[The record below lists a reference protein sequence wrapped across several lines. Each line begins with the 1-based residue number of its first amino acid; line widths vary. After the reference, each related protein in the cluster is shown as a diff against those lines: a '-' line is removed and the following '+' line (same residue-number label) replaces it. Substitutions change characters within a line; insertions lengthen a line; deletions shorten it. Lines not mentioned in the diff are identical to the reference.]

1 MTVKMTIEEYEK
13 LQPVA
18 MVRAGD
24 VAVRYS
30 VPSKMA
36 LWRVETLLTKEPETI
51 DWINSFGPSEV
62 LVDVG
67 ANVGMYSIW
76 AAATR
81 GTRVF
86 AFEPEAQNFALLNRN
101 IQLNGLGEKVIA
113 WCAAVSDDLRFDR
126 LFLNSTTIGDSC
138 HSFGTRVDFRLQPRN
153 FQFVQGCFS
162 ATLDQLVESGTIP
175 KPHHIKVDV
184 DGFEHKVIAGA
195 KSTLADPTLRSVL
208 VEINTN
214 LAEHRAIVGELVSHG
229 FQFSED
235 QVSQSRVAEGPFAG
249 VANYLFRRPVVAPL
263 TAPHFGGA
271 GTFSRNADRLG

>member
-1 MTVKMTIEEYEK
+1 MTVKMSIEEYEK

-18 MVRAGD
+18 SVRFGE
-24 VAVRYS
+24 VSVRYS
-30 VPSKMA
+30 VPSRMA
-36 LWRVETLLTKEPETI
+36 LWRAETLLTKEPETI
-51 DWINSFGPSEV
+51 EWIESFGPSDV
-62 LVDVG
+62 LIDVG

-153 FQFVQGCFS
+153 FQFVQGSFS
-162 ATLDQLVESGTIP
+162 VTLDQLIESGSVP

-195 KSTLADPTLRSVL
+195 RNTLADPTLRSML
-208 VEINTN
+208 IEINTN
-214 LAEHRAIVGELVSHG
+214 LAEHRGIISELVEHG
-229 FQFSED
+229 FRFSEE
-235 QVSQSRVAEGPFAG
+235 QVTRTRVSDGPFAG
-249 VANYLFRRPVVAPL
+249 VANYLFRRPVAAPVA
-263 TAPHFGGA
+263 APHFGGA
-271 GTFSRNADRLG
+271 GLLARNEMSRD